1 MGFKIEPLTQDHL
14 DTSGDFVGGPH
25 PVEEDPLYK
34 RACTNRDEGNEMV
47 KSGEYEGAV
56 AKYSEMIMQIRAL
69 VDEEDV
75 QWTNPDGSD
84 GHDLVHQLRATAYL
98 NLSLCFLKLQ
108 QWTHASN
115 TATRALQG
123 DKDPPDPKHDVLA
136 PERKAKALFR
146 RAQAQSE
153 GFGNYEKAISDLK
166 AAQHLS
172 PEDKAVKQELQ
183 RIEQVLS
190 KSVKEAE
197 KKMAGFLS
205 SNKKAQ
211 SGEGIF
217 DEKLRPK
224 PDANPKPKN
233 ITEPKK
239 LKEGLWVVPEKEK
252 EKDKEKEEGDEDC
265 PDAGPERVDYEE
277 LTREIN
283 EMREDNPEAYAKL
296 REQVKEHIE
305 KAAAEGEKVE
315 DPVTVIEQAAAA

>member
-1 MGFKIEPLTQDHL
+1 MAGYQLGFKIEPLMEGML
-14 DTSGDFVGGPH
+14 DTSGDFHGGPH

-34 RACTNRDEGNEMV
+34 LACSNRDEGNKMV
-47 KSGEYEGAV
+47 QAGEHESAV
-56 AKYSEMIMQIRAL
+56 AKYSEMIMQIRGL
-69 VDEEDV
+69 EEEQDV
-75 QWTNPDGSD
+75 QWTDA

-115 TATRALQG
+115 TATRAIQG
-123 DKDPPDPKHDVLA
+123 DKEPADPKQDVLA

-153 GFGNYEKAISDLK
+153 GFGNFEKAILDLK
-166 AAQHLS
+166 RAQALA

-183 RIEQVLS
+183 RIDHVLS

-205 SNKKAQ
+205 SSKKAR

-217 DEKLRPK
+217 DEQLRPK
-224 PDANPKPKN
+224 PDANPQPKN

-239 LKEGLWVVPEKEK
+239 LKEGLWVVPEAEK
-252 EKDKEKEEGDEDC
+252 ENKTEAINDGEEGADNKI
-265 PDAGPERVDYEE
+265 DYEE

-283 EMREDNPEAYAKL
+283 EMREENPKAYAQL
-296 REQVKEHIE
+296 RDEIQDHIAKAVADGEQIQ
-305 KAAAEGEKVE
+305 
-315 DPVTVIEQAAAA
+315 DPASIIEQAVAA